1 MIVPSGVQVYSVD
14 LQPVSRPAPHNGNAA
29 PGEQPRSV
37 NDVSHIVR
45 TPTVR
50 ALGIAELQIF
60 VDAHQQQAAPPG
72 APPNPVSRTDTVRR
86 RDRRLLCN
94 AAALPVKPLTH

>member
-14 LQPVSRPAPHNGNAA
+14 LQPVSRPAPHNGN
-29 PGEQPRSV
+29 PRQPRSV

-50 ALGIAELQIF
+50 ALGIAELQMF

-72 APPNPVSRTDTVRR
+72 APPNPVSRTDT
-86 RDRRLLCN
+86 DPF
-94 AAALPVKPLTH
+94 AAVTGGSCATPPRSR